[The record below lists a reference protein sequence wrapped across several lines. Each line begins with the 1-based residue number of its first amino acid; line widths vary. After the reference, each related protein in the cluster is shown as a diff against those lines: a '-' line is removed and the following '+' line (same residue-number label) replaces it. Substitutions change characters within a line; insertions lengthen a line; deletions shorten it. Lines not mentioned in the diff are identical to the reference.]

1 MGPADKRK
9 VLRKL
14 LNQNKTFTII
24 GAFDPI
30 CAKLVEKHGLP
41 CTYVSGSAT
50 AATAFGLPDLG
61 LTSLIENAYVAGN
74 IAHAVSIPTI
84 ADADTGYGNSSQIP
98 KTITTFE
105 DQGLAGIH
113 IEDQVFPKRCGHL
126 EGKEVISE
134 KEMAKKIKSA
144 VQSRKDPNFVITA
157 RVDSYSVHGFDD
169 MLHRVCAYADAG
181 ADMIFPE
188 AMTSLSE
195 YQKVCQALKIPV
207 LANMTE
213 FGKTPYFTAK
223 QFSEVGV
230 RAVLFPLSVYRATL
244 KTMDQAIQSIQHH
257 GTQKQLLPQMMT
269 RREFYDLI
277 DYEAFETL
285 LTTEQAKKK

>member
-1 MGPADKRK
+1 MDEKRK
-9 VLRKL
+9 ALRQLIK
-14 LNQNKTFTII
+14 QDKTFTIM

-30 CAKLVEKHGLP
+30 CAKLVERHGVP

-74 IAHAVSIPTI
+74 IANAVSIPAI
-84 ADADTGYGNSSQIP
+84 ADADTGYGNAKQIP
-98 KTITTFE
+98 KTVYTFE
-105 DQGLAGIH
+105 QQGLAGIH

-126 EGKEVISE
+126 EGKAVIPE
-134 KEMAKKIKSA
+134 KEMVKKIQA
-144 VQSRKDPNFVITA
+144 AIQSRKDSNFIITA
-157 RVDSYSVHGFDD
+157 RVDSYSVSGFDD
-169 MLHRVCAYADAG
+169 MLRRAQAYADAG

-188 AMTSLSE
+188 AMTSLPE
-195 YQKVCQALKIPV
+195 YERVCKTLKIPV

-213 FGKTPYFTAK
+213 FGKTPYFTVK

-230 RAVLFPLSVYRATL
+230 RAVLFPLSVYRAVM
-244 KTMDQAIQSIQHH
+244 KTMDHAIQSIGQH
-257 GTQKQLLPQMMT
+257 GTQKQLLNQMMSRT
-269 RREFYDLI
+269 EFYELI

-285 LTTEQAKKK
+285 LAKKS